1 LLIYTIWKTH
11 PDGNYKKAHFYGSA
25 GVEVAL
31 EGHGQPNLRTFAAHR
46 EKWELYKRAIDQ
58 FIIRWVTST
67 FKPNKSAGTD
77 GIVPTML

>member
-1 LLIYTIWKTH
+1 M
-11 PDGNYKKAHFYGSA
+11 
-25 GVEVAL
+25 AL